1 MSNTDLRT
9 RTDAREIIEPS
20 GEETEFVF
28 FSGKGGVGK
37 STVSCATAT
46 WLADNGYETL
56 LVTTDPA
63 PNLSDIFEQE
73 IGHEVTGIDDVDGL
87 SAIEI
92 DPDVAAEE
100 YRQETIEPM
109 RALLDDEQI
118 ETVEEQLNSPC
129 IEEIAAF
136 DNFVDFMDSPEYDVV
151 VFDTA
156 PTGHTIRLMELPSD
170 WNAELE
176 KGGSTCIGPASS
188 MEDRKKEYERAIDT
202 LQDGERT
209 SFAFVG
215 KPEDSS
221 IDEIERSASD
231 LGELGIESQ
240 LLIIN
245 GYLPEAVC
253 EDPFF
258 EGKRE
263 DEQAVIERATA
274 EFEADAMAT
283 YPLQPGEIA
292 GLDLLADVGGV
303 LYDGAEATVDVEA
316 TAGSA
321 SAVDAEN
328 AADSA
333 ALDFESMTDPDAVV
347 EQLEPGEET
356 RYLFFTGKGGVGKS
370 TIASTAA
377 TKLAEAGHETLVVTT
392 DPAAHLEDIF
402 GEPVGHE
409 PTSVGQA
416 NLDAARI
423 DQEKALEEYRQ
434 QVLDHV
440 TEMYE
445 NKEDTQ
451 IDVDA
456 AIANVEEE
464 LESPCA
470 EEMAALEK
478 FVSYFEADGYDVVV
492 FDTAPTGHTLRLLE
506 LPSDWKG
513 FMDLGSLTKGAAPAK
528 GDKYDDV
535 IETMKDP
542 DRSTFAFVMYPE
554 YTPMMEAYRAAED
567 LNDQVGIETSL
578 VVANYLL
585 PAEYGDNAFFENRR
599 AQQATYLDAIRDR
612 FDAPLMLAPLRRE
625 EPIGLDELSA
635 FGDEIPGLA
644 DLARKRTPEVTS
656 S

>member
-1 MSNTDLRT
+1 MATT
-9 RTDAREIIEPS
+9 QTTTDAREIVEPS
-20 GEETEFVF
+20 SEDTEFVF

-46 WLADNGYETL
+46 WLADNDYNTL

-63 PNLSDIFEQE
+63 PNLSDIFGEE
-73 IGHEVTGIDDVDGL
+73 IGHEVTAIDDIDNL

-92 DPDVAAEE
+92 DPDEAAEE

-109 RALLDDEQI
+109 RELLDDEQI
-118 ETVEEQLNSPC
+118 QAVEEQLNSPC
-129 IEEIAAF
+129 VEEIAAF

-176 KGGSTCIGPASS
+176 KGGSTCIGPAAS
-188 MEDRKKEYERAIDT
+188 MEERKKDYERAIDT
-202 LQDGERT
+202 LQDSEKT

-221 IDEIERSASD
+221 VDEIQRSASD
-231 LGELGIESQ
+231 LGELGVKSQ

-245 GYLPEAVC
+245 GYLPESVC

-263 DEQAVIERATA
+263 DEQAVIERAKS
-274 EFEADAMAT
+274 ELDADAMAT

-303 LYDGAEATVDVEA
+303 LYDGDDATVDV
-316 TAGSA
+316 GSA
-321 SAVDAEN
+321 TNVEEEESVDF
-328 AADSA
+328 DSLA
-333 ALDFESMTDPDAVV
+333 DPDAIAEKLQSVD
-347 EQLEPGEET
+347 GET

-370 TIASTAA
+370 TIAATSA
-377 TKLAEAGHETLVVTT
+377 TKLAEAGYETLVVTT

-409 PTSVGQA
+409 PTSVSQV

-445 NKEDTQ
+445 NKEDSE

-456 AIANVEEE
+456 AIASVEEE

-478 FVSYFEADGYDVVV
+478 FVAYFEEDGYDIVV

-528 GDKYDDV
+528 GDQYDNV
-535 IETMKDP
+535 IEIMQNP
-542 DRSTFAFVMYPE
+542 DKSSFAFVMYPE
-554 YTPMMEAYRAAED
+554 YTPMMEAHRAAED
-567 LNDQVGIETSL
+567 LKDQVGIETAF

-585 PAEYGDNAFFENRR
+585 PEEYGDNAFFANRR
-599 AQQATYLDAIRDR
+599 AQQQQYLGEIKDR
-612 FDAPLMLAPLRRE
+612 FETPMMLAPLRQD
-625 EPIGLDELSA
+625 EPIGLNELSA
-635 FGDEIPGLA
+635 FGDEVTGLGA
-644 DLARKRTPEVTS
+644 LDEQVTEVPQQ
-656 S
+656 

>member
-1 MSNTDLRT
+1 MSTT
-9 RTDAREIIEPS
+9 PTDARAIVEPTS
-20 GEETEFVF
+20 DETEFVF

-46 WLADNGYETL
+46 WLADNDYETL

-63 PNLSDIFEQE
+63 PNLSDIFGQE
-73 IGHEVTGIDDVDGL
+73 IGHDVTTIDDIENL

-92 DPDVAAEE
+92 DPDTAAEE

-109 RALLDDEQI
+109 RQLLDDEQL

-129 IEEIAAF
+129 VEEIAAF
-136 DNFVDFMDSPEYDVV
+136 DNFVDFMDSPGYDVV

-176 KGGSTCIGPASS
+176 KGGSTCIGPAAS
-188 MEDRKKEYERAIDT
+188 MEERKQDYERAIDT
-202 LQDGERT
+202 FQDDERT

-215 KPEDSS
+215 KPEVSS

-245 GYLPEAVC
+245 GYLPESVC

-263 DEQAVIERATA
+263 DEQAVIERART
-274 EFEADAMAT
+274 EFGADAMAT

-292 GLDLLADVGGV
+292 GLELLADVGGV
-303 LYDGAEATVDVEA
+303 LYDGDEATVDVGTA
-316 TAGSA
+316 TD
-321 SAVDAEN
+321 VDAET
-328 AADSA
+328 AV
-333 ALDFESMTDPDAVV
+333 DFESMADAEAVV
-347 EQLEPGEET
+347 DQLQPGDET

-402 GEPVGHE
+402 GEPIGHD
-409 PTSVGQA
+409 PTSVSQA

-423 DQEKALEEYRQ
+423 DQEKALEEYRT

-445 NKEDTQ
+445 DKEDIQ

-478 FVSYFEADGYDVVV
+478 FVSYFDEDGYDVVV

-528 GDKYDDV
+528 GDQYDEV

-542 DRSTFAFVMYPE
+542 KQSTFAFVMYPE
-554 YTPMMEAYRAAED
+554 YTPMMEAYRAAAD
-567 LNDQVGIETSL
+567 LEDQVGIETSL

-585 PAEYGDNAFFENRR
+585 PEEYGDNAFFENRR
-599 AQQATYLDAIRDR
+599 AQQAEYLGEISDR
-612 FDAPLMLAPLRRE
+612 FDVPMMLAPLRQD
-625 EPIGLDELSA
+625 EPVGLDELRS
-635 FGDEIPGLA
+635 FGEEITGLDDITEETEA
-644 DLARKRTPEVTS
+644 EVTAS
-656 S
+656 

>member
-1 MSNTDLRT
+1 METT
-9 RTDAREIIEPS
+9 QTPTDARAIVEPS
-20 GEETEFVF
+20 GDDTEFVF

-46 WLADNGYETL
+46 WLADNDYNTL

-63 PNLSDIFEQE
+63 PNLSDIFGQE
-73 IGHEVTGIDDVDGL
+73 IGHEVTAIDDIDNL

-92 DPDVAAEE
+92 DPDAAAEE

-109 RALLDDEQI
+109 RELLDDEQI
-118 ETVEEQLNSPC
+118 SAVEEQLNSPC
-129 IEEIAAF
+129 VEEIAAF
-136 DNFVDFMDSPEYDVV
+136 DNFVDFMESPEYDVV

-176 KGGSTCIGPASS
+176 KGGSTCIGPAAS
-188 MEDRKKEYERAIDT
+188 MEDKKKDYERAIDT
-202 LQDGERT
+202 LQDGEKT

-221 IDEIERSASD
+221 LDEINRSASD

-245 GYLPEAVC
+245 GYLPESVC

-258 EGKRE
+258 NGKRE
-263 DEQAVIERATA
+263 DEQAVIKRARE
-274 EFEADAMAT
+274 EFDADAMAT

-303 LYDGAEATVDVEA
+303 LYDGDEATVDV
-316 TAGSA
+316 GSA
-321 SAVDAEN
+321 TNVDTDEPVDF
-328 AADSA
+328 DS
-333 ALDFESMTDPDAVV
+333 LTDPDAVAEKLQPV
-347 EQLEPGEET
+347 DGET

-370 TIASTAA
+370 TIAATSA
-377 TKLAEAGHETLVVTT
+377 TKLAEAGYETLVVTT

-409 PTSVGQA
+409 PTSVSQA
-416 NLDAARI
+416 NLHAARI
-423 DQEKALEEYRQ
+423 DQEKALEEYRE
-434 QVLDHV
+434 QVLTHV

-445 NKEDTQ
+445 EKDDTQ
-451 IDVDA
+451 IDVEA
-456 AIANVEEE
+456 SIANVEEE

-478 FVSYFEADGYDVVV
+478 FVGYFEEDGYDIVV

-528 GDKYDDV
+528 GGKYDMV
-535 IETMKDP
+535 IETMQNPEK
-542 DRSTFAFVMYPE
+542 SSFAFVMYPE
-554 YTPMMEAYRAAED
+554 FTPMMEAHRAAED
-567 LNDQVGIETSL
+567 LKDQVGIETAF

-585 PAEYGDNAFFENRR
+585 PEEYGDNAFFANRR
-599 AQQATYLDAIRDR
+599 AQQQQYLGEIKDR
-612 FDAPLMLAPLRRE
+612 FETPMMLAPLRQD
-625 EPIGLDELSA
+625 EPIGLDELGA
-635 FGDEIPGLA
+635 FGDEVTGLA
-644 DLARKRTPEVTS
+644 ELTDKQTAGVPS
-656 S
+656 Q

>member
-1 MSNTDLRT
+1 MSTHT
-9 RTDAREIIEPS
+9 GARKIVEPS
-20 GEETEFVF
+20 SEDTEFVF

-46 WLADNGYETL
+46 WLADNDYETL

-63 PNLSDIFEQE
+63 PNLSDIFQQE
-73 IGHEVTGIDDVDGL
+73 IGHEVTEINDIGNL

-92 DPDVAAEE
+92 DPDQAAEE

-109 RALLDDEQI
+109 RELLDDEQL

-129 IEEIAAF
+129 VDEIAAF
-136 DNFVDFMDSPEYDVV
+136 DNFVDFMESPEYDVV

-176 KGGSTCIGPASS
+176 KGGSTCIGPAAS
-188 MEDRKKEYERAIDT
+188 MEDKKTQYERAIDT
-202 LQDGERT
+202 LQDDEQT
-209 SFAFVG
+209 TFAFVG

-221 IDEIERSASD
+221 LDEIERSASD
-231 LGELGIESQ
+231 LSELGINSQ
-240 LLIIN
+240 LLVVN
-245 GYLPEAVC
+245 GYLPESVC
-253 EDPFF
+253 DDPFF

-263 DEQAVIERATA
+263 DEQAVVERAKTQ
-274 EFEADAMAT
+274 FDADATAT

-292 GLDLLADVGGV
+292 GLDLLSDVGGV
-303 LYDGAEATVDVEA
+303 IYDGEEATVEI
-316 TAGSA
+316 GSA
-321 SAVDAEN
+321 TDVDTDQSVNVETL
-328 AADSA
+328 ADP
-333 ALDFESMTDPDAVV
+333 ESVA
-347 EQLEPGEET
+347 EQLTPGEDT

-370 TIASTAA
+370 TVAATSA
-377 TKLAEAGHETLVVTT
+377 TKLAEAGYQTLVVTT

-409 PTSVGQA
+409 PTSVSQA

-423 DQEKALEEYRQ
+423 DQEKALEEYRE
-434 QVLDHV
+434 QVLSHV
-440 TEMYE
+440 QEMYAD
-445 NKEDTQ
+445 KEDTEL
-451 IDVDA
+451 DVEA
-456 AIANVEEE
+456 AIGNVEEE

-478 FVSYFEADGYDVVV
+478 FVSYFQEDGYDIVV

-528 GDKYDDV
+528 GDQYDEV
-535 IETMKDP
+535 IETMQDP
-542 DRSTFAFVMYPE
+542 EQSSFAFVMYPE

-567 LNDQVGIETSL
+567 LKDQVGIETAF

-585 PAEYGDNAFFENRR
+585 PEEYGDNAFFANRR
-599 AQQATYLDAIRDR
+599 AQQEKYLGEIKDR
-612 FDAPLMLAPLRRE
+612 FETPMMLAPLRRD
-625 EPIGLDELSA
+625 EPIGLDELRA
-635 FGDEIPGLA
+635 FGGEITGLS
-644 DLARKRTPEVTS
+644 DLTEREQEVTIS
-656 S
+656 

>member
-1 MSNTDLRT
+1 MATT
-9 RTDAREIIEPS
+9 QTTTDARDIVEPS
-20 GEETEFVF
+20 SDDTEFVF

-46 WLADNGYETL
+46 WLADNDYNTL

-63 PNLSDIFEQE
+63 PNLSDIFGQE
-73 IGHEVTGIDDVDGL
+73 IGHEVTGIDGVDNL

-92 DPDVAAEE
+92 DPDQAAED

-109 RALLDDEQI
+109 RELLDDEQI
-118 ETVEEQLNSPC
+118 AAVEEQLNSPC
-129 IEEIAAF
+129 VEEIAAF

-170 WNAELE
+170 WNDELE
-176 KGGSTCIGPASS
+176 KGGSTCIGPAAS
-188 MEDRKKEYERAIDT
+188 MEDRKQEYERAIDT
-202 LQDGERT
+202 LQDSEKT

-221 IDEIERSASD
+221 VDEIERSASD
-231 LGELGIESQ
+231 LSELGIESQ

-245 GYLPEAVC
+245 GYLPNSVC

-263 DEQAVIERATA
+263 DEQAVIKRAKSG
-274 EFEADAMAT
+274 FDADAMAT

-303 LYDGAEATVDVEA
+303 LYDGDEATVDV
-316 TAGSA
+316 GSA
-321 SAVDAEN
+321 TNVDTEKAVDF
-328 AADSA
+328 DS
-333 ALDFESMTDPDAVV
+333 LTDPKAVTENLKPV
-347 EQLEPGEET
+347 DGET

-370 TIASTAA
+370 TIAATSA
-377 TKLAEAGHETLVVTT
+377 TKLAEAGYETLVVTT

-402 GEPVGHE
+402 GETVGHD
-409 PTSVGQA
+409 PTSVSQA

-423 DQEKALEEYRQ
+423 DQEKALEEYRE

-478 FVSYFEADGYDVVV
+478 FVAYFEEDGYDIVV

-513 FMDLGSLTKGAAPAK
+513 FMDLGSLTKGTAPAK
-528 GDKYDDV
+528 GDQYDNV
-535 IETMKDP
+535 IETMQNP
-542 DRSTFAFVMYPE
+542 DKSSFAFVMYPE
-554 YTPMMEAYRAAED
+554 YTPMMEAHRAAED
-567 LNDQVGIETSL
+567 LKDQVGIETAF

-585 PAEYGDNAFFENRR
+585 PEEYGDNAFFANRR
-599 AQQATYLDAIRDR
+599 AQQQQYLGKIKDR
-612 FDAPLMLAPLRRE
+612 FETPMMLAPLRQD

-635 FGDEIPGLA
+635 FGGAVTGLDALDEQ
-644 DLARKRTPEVTS
+644 VTGVPQQ
-656 S
+656 

>member
-1 MSNTDLRT
+1 MTAT
-9 RTDAREIIEPS
+9 QTPAKEVVEPNS
-20 GEETEFVF
+20 EDTEFVF

-46 WLADNGYETL
+46 WLADNDYDTL

-63 PNLSDIFEQE
+63 PNLSDIFNQD
-73 IGHEVTGIDDVDGL
+73 IGHEVTAIDDVPNL

-109 RALLDDEQI
+109 RALLGDEEIQ
-118 ETVEEQLNSPC
+118 TVEEQLNSPC
-129 IEEIAAF
+129 VEEIAAF

-176 KGGSTCIGPASS
+176 KGGSTCIGPAAS
-188 MEDRKKEYERAIDT
+188 MDDKKADYERAIDT
-202 LQDGERT
+202 LSDESRT

-215 KPEDSS
+215 KPESSS

-231 LGELGIESQ
+231 LAELGISSQ
-240 LLIIN
+240 LLVVN
-245 GYLPEAVC
+245 GYLPESVC

-258 EGKRE
+258 EGKRA
-263 DEQAVIERATA
+263 DEQAVIDRVESTFDQQAL
-274 EFEADAMAT
+274 AT

-292 GLDLLADVGGV
+292 GLELLSDVGGV
-303 LYDGAEATVDVEA
+303 LYDGEEATVDVDAA
-316 TAGSA
+316 TRRATNEDT
-321 SAVDAEN
+321 VDF
-328 AADSA
+328 DT
-333 ALDFESMTDPDAVV
+333 FTDADAVAEELV
-347 EQLEPGEET
+347 PVEET

-370 TIASTAA
+370 TIASTTAVS
-377 TKLAEAGHETLVVTT
+377 LAEAGYETLVVTT
-392 DPAAHLEDIF
+392 DPAAHLADIF
-402 GEPVGHE
+402 EQPVGHE

-423 DQEKALEEYRQ
+423 DQERALEEYRT

-440 TEMYE
+440 REMYDE
-445 NKEDTQ
+445 KDDTQ
-451 IDVDA
+451 IDVEA
-456 AIANVEEE
+456 AVANVEEE

-478 FVSYFEADGYDVVV
+478 FVSYFEEDGYDIVV

-513 FMDLGSLTKGAAPAK
+513 FMDLGSLTKGAAPAN
-528 GDKYDDV
+528 GGKYDEV
-535 IETMKDP
+535 IETMQDP
-542 DRSTFAFVMYPE
+542 SRSSFAFVMYPE
-554 YTPMMEAYRAAED
+554 FTPMMEAYRAAMD
-567 LNDQVGIETSL
+567 LQDQVGIETSV

-585 PAEYGDNAFFENRR
+585 PEDYGDNAFFENRR
-599 AQQATYLDAIRDR
+599 AQQAEYLEEISER
-612 FDAPLMLAPLRRE
+612 FDVPMMLAPLRQEEPVGLDDLREFGADVTGLDGVGEDDRE
-625 EPIGLDELSA
+625 E
-635 FGDEIPGLA
+635 
-644 DLARKRTPEVTS
+644 VTVS
-656 S
+656 

>member
-1 MSNTDLRT
+1 MSTT
-9 RTDAREIIEPS
+9 PTDARAIVEPTS
-20 GEETEFVF
+20 DETEFVF

-46 WLADNGYETL
+46 WLADNDYETL

-63 PNLSDIFEQE
+63 PNLS
-73 IGHEVTGIDDVDGL
+73 
-87 SAIEI
+87 AIEI
-92 DPDVAAEE
+92 DPDTAAEE

-109 RALLDDEQI
+109 RQLLDDEQI

-129 IEEIAAF
+129 VEEIAAF

-176 KGGSTCIGPASS
+176 KGGSTCIGPAAS
-188 MEDRKKEYERAIDT
+188 MEDKKAQYERAIDT
-202 LQDGERT
+202 LQDDEQT
-209 SFAFVG
+209 IVAFVG

-221 IDEIERSASD
+221 LDEIKRSAAD

-240 LLIIN
+240 LLVVN
-245 GYLPEAVC
+245 GYLPESVC

-263 DEQAVIERATA
+263 DEQAVIERAKTQ
-274 EFEADAMAT
+274 FDADATAT

-292 GLDLLADVGGV
+292 GLNLLADVGSV
-303 LYDGAEATVDVEA
+303 IYDGEEATVEV
-316 TAGSA
+316 GSA
-321 SAVDAEN
+321 TDVDTDQSVDVDAL
-328 AADSA
+328 ADPTSVA
-333 ALDFESMTDPDAVV
+333 
-347 EQLEPGEET
+347 EQLTPGEDT

-370 TIASTAA
+370 TVAATSA
-377 TKLAEAGHETLVVTT
+377 TKLAEAGYETLVVTT

-409 PTSVGQA
+409 PTSVSQA

-423 DQEKALEEYRQ
+423 DQEQALEEYRQ

-478 FVSYFEADGYDVVV
+478 FVSYFEEDGYDIVV

-528 GDKYDDV
+528 GDQYDEV

-542 DRSTFAFVMYPE
+542 EQSTFAFVMYPE
-554 YTPMMEAYRAAED
+554 YTPMMEAYRAAAD
-567 LNDQVGIETSL
+567 LEDQVGIETSL

-585 PAEYGDNAFFENRR
+585 PEEYGDNAFFENRR
-599 AQQATYLDAIRDR
+599 AQQAEYLGEISNR
-612 FDAPLMLAPLRRE
+612 FDVPMMLAPLRQD
-625 EPIGLDELSA
+625 EPVGLDELRA
-635 FGDEIPGLA
+635 FGEEITGL
-644 DLARKRTPEVTS
+644 DDVTEETEQ
-656 S
+656 

>member
-1 MSNTDLRT
+1 MPTSQTT
-9 RTDAREIIEPS
+9 TDAREIVEPNS
-20 GEETEFVF
+20 DDTEFVF

-46 WLADNGYETL
+46 WLADNDYETL

-63 PNLSDIFEQE
+63 PNLSDIFGQA
-73 IGHEVTGIDDVDGL
+73 IGHEVTPIDDIENL

-92 DPDVAAEE
+92 DPDQAAEA

-109 RALLDDEQI
+109 RELLDDEQI
-118 ETVEEQLNSPC
+118 SAVEEQLNSPC

-136 DNFVDFMDSPEYDVV
+136 DNFVNFMESPEYDVV

-176 KGGSTCIGPASS
+176 KGGSTCIGPAAS
-188 MEDRKKEYERAIDT
+188 MEDKKKDYERAIET
-202 LQDGERT
+202 LQDGEKT

-221 IDEIERSASD
+221 IDEINRSASD

-245 GYLPEAVC
+245 GYLPESVC

-258 EGKRE
+258 KCKRA
-263 DEQAVIERATA
+263 DEQAVIERAES
-274 EFEADAMAT
+274 EFDADAMAT

-303 LYDGAEATVDVEA
+303 LYDGDEATVDV
-316 TAGSA
+316 GSA
-321 SAVDAEN
+321 TNVDTEQSADV
-328 AADSA
+328 
-333 ALDFESMTDPDAVV
+333 ESLADPDAIAENLQPVD
-347 EQLEPGEET
+347 GET

-370 TIASTAA
+370 TIAATSA
-377 TKLAEAGHETLVVTT
+377 TKLAEAGYETLVVTT

-423 DQEKALEEYRQ
+423 DQQKALEEYRE

-440 TEMYE
+440 TEMYAE
-445 NKEDTQ
+445 KDDTQ
-451 IDVDA
+451 IDVEA

-478 FVSYFEADGYDVVV
+478 FVGYFEEDGYDIVV

-528 GDKYDDV
+528 GGKYDMV
-535 IETMKDP
+535 IETMQNP
-542 DRSTFAFVMYPE
+542 DKSSFAFVMYPE
-554 YTPMMEAYRAAED
+554 YTPMMEAHRAAED
-567 LNDQVGIETSL
+567 LKDQVDIETAC

-585 PAEYGDNAFFENRR
+585 PEEYGDNAFFANRR
-599 AQQATYLDAIRDR
+599 AQQQQYLGEIKDR
-612 FDAPLMLAPLRRE
+612 FETPLMAAPLRAD

-635 FGDEIPGLA
+635 FGDAVTGLA
-644 DLARKRTPEVTS
+644 ALSDRQSPEVPPQ
-656 S
+656 

>member
-1 MSNTDLRT
+1 MSRT
-9 RTDAREIIEPS
+9 NGSGQRPS
-20 GEETEFVF
+20 TLVLYG
-28 FSGKGGVGK
+28 GKGGVGK
-37 STVSCATAT
+37 TTCATAHA
-46 WLADNGYETL
+46 LALSASESDAKTL
-56 LVTTDPA
+56 VVSTDPA
-63 PNLSDIFEQE
+63 HSLGDAFEQDLGGE
-73 IGHEVTGIDDVDGL
+73 PTAVTDSLFAAEVDPQTGQEAYQSVVRALADEFRDAGL
-87 SAIEI
+87 RLGEEDLERLFEAGLIPGGDE
-92 DPDVAAEE
+92 VAALE
-100 YRQETIEPM
+100 YMARYTS
-109 RALLDDEQI
+109 AG
-118 ETVEEQLNSPC
+118 
-129 IEEIAAF
+129 
-136 DNFVDFMDSPEYDVV
+136 YDTV

-176 KGGSTCIGPASS
+176 KGGSTCIGPAAS
-188 MEDRKKEYERAIDT
+188 MEDKKKDYERAIDT
-202 LQDGERT
+202 LQDGEKT

-221 IDEIERSASD
+221 IDEIHRSASD

-245 GYLPEAVC
+245 GYLPASVC

-258 EGKRE
+258 NGKRE
-263 DEQAVIERATA
+263 DEQAVIERAES
-274 EFEADAMAT
+274 EFDADATAT

-303 LYDGAEATVDVEA
+303 LYDGDEATVDV
-316 TAGSA
+316 GSA
-321 SAVDAEN
+321 TNIDTEESVDF
-328 AADSA
+328 DS
-333 ALDFESMTDPDAVV
+333 LTDPDAVTDK
-347 EQLEPGEET
+347 LEPVDGET

-370 TIASTAA
+370 TVAATSA
-377 TKLAEAGHETLVVTT
+377 TKLAEAGYETLVVTT

-409 PTSVGQA
+409 PTSVSQA

-423 DQEKALEEYRQ
+423 DQEKALEEYRE
-434 QVLDHV
+434 QVLNHV

-445 NKEDTQ
+445 DKEDTE
-451 IDVDA
+451 IDVEA
-456 AIANVEEE
+456 AVANVEEE

-478 FVSYFEADGYDVVV
+478 FVGYFEEDGYDIVV

-528 GDKYDDV
+528 GGKYDMV
-535 IETMKDP
+535 IETMQNP
-542 DRSTFAFVMYPE
+542 DKSSFAFVMYPE
-554 YTPMMEAYRAAED
+554 YTPMMEAHRAAED
-567 LNDQVGIETSL
+567 LKDQVGIETAF

-585 PAEYGDNAFFENRR
+585 PEEYGDNAFFANRR
-599 AQQATYLDAIRDR
+599 AQQQQYLGEIKDR
-612 FDAPLMLAPLRRE
+612 FETPMMLAPLRQD

-635 FGDEIPGLA
+635 FGDEVTGLA
-644 DLARKRTPEVTS
+644 ELDTREEVTIQ
-656 S
+656 

>member
-1 MSNTDLRT
+1 MSQTH
-9 RTDAREIIEPS
+9 TDARAVVEPT

-46 WLADNGYETL
+46 WLADNDYETL

-63 PNLSDIFEQE
+63 PNLSDIFNQD
-73 IGHEVTGIDDVDGL
+73 IGHEVTAIDDVSNL

-109 RALLDDEQI
+109 RALLDDEEI
-118 ETVEEQLNSPC
+118 KTVEEQLNSPC
-129 IEEIAAF
+129 VEEIAAF
-136 DNFVDFMDSPEYDVV
+136 DNFVDFMDSPEYDIV

-176 KGGSTCIGPASS
+176 KGGSTCIGPAAS
-188 MEDRKKEYERAIDT
+188 MDDKKADYERAIDT
-202 LQDGERT
+202 LSDESRT

-215 KPEDSS
+215 KPESSS

-231 LGELGIESQ
+231 LAELGISSQ
-240 LLIIN
+240 LLVVN
-245 GYLPEAVC
+245 GYLPKSVC

-258 EGKRE
+258 EGKRT
-263 DEQAVIERATA
+263 DEQAVIDRVESTFDQQAL
-274 EFEADAMAT
+274 AT

-292 GLDLLADVGGV
+292 GLELLSDVGGV
-303 LYDGAEATVDVEA
+303 LYDGAEATVDVDAA
-316 TAGSA
+316 TRRASSEETVDFDSFTDAG
-321 SAVDAEN
+321 AVAEELLP
-328 AADSA
+328 A
-333 ALDFESMTDPDAVV
+333 
-347 EQLEPGEET
+347 EET

-370 TIASTAA
+370 TIASTTAVS
-377 TKLAEAGHETLVVTT
+377 LAEAGYETLVVTT
-392 DPAAHLEDIF
+392 DPAAHLADIF
-402 GEPVGHE
+402 EQPVGHE

-423 DQEKALEEYRQ
+423 DQERALEEYRT

-440 TEMYE
+440 REMYAE
-445 NKEDTQ
+445 KEDTQ
-451 IDVDA
+451 IDVEA
-456 AIANVEEE
+456 AVANVEEE

-478 FVSYFEADGYDVVV
+478 FVSYFEEDGYDVVV

-513 FMDLGSLTKGAAPAK
+513 FMDLGSLTKGAAPAN
-528 GDKYDDV
+528 GGKYDEV
-535 IETMKDP
+535 IETMQDP
-542 DRSTFAFVMYPE
+542 SRSSFAFVMYPE
-554 YTPMMEAYRAAED
+554 FTPMMEAYRAAMD
-567 LNDQVGIETSL
+567 LQDQVGIETSL

-585 PAEYGDNAFFENRR
+585 PEDYGDNAFFQNRR
-599 AQQATYLDAIRDR
+599 AQQAEYLEEISER
-612 FDAPLMLAPLRRE
+612 FDVPMMLAPLRQEEPVGLDDLREFGADVTGLDGVSEDDRE
-625 EPIGLDELSA
+625 E
-635 FGDEIPGLA
+635 
-644 DLARKRTPEVTS
+644 VTVS
-656 S
+656 

>member
-1 MSNTDLRT
+1 MSQIEQATET
-9 RTDAREIIEPS
+9 SAREIVEPS
-20 GEETEFVF
+20 GDDTEFVF

-46 WLADNGYETL
+46 WLADNDYETL

-63 PNLSDIFEQE
+63 PNLSDIFGQT
-73 IGHEVTGIDDVDGL
+73 IGHEVTAIDGIENL

-92 DPDVAAEE
+92 DPDTAAEE

-109 RALLDDEQI
+109 RELLGEEEI
-118 ETVEEQLNSPC
+118 KTVEEQLNSPC
-129 IEEIAAF
+129 VEEIAAF
-136 DNFVDFMDSPEYDVV
+136 DNFVDFMDSPEYDAV

-176 KGGSTCIGPASS
+176 KGGSTCIGPAAS
-188 MEDRKKEYERAIDT
+188 MEDKKRDYERAIDT
-202 LQDGERT
+202 LQDDERT

-231 LGELGIESQ
+231 LAELGIESQ
-240 LLIIN
+240 LLVLN
-245 GYLPEAVC
+245 GYLPESVC

-258 EGKRE
+258 EGKRD
-263 DEQAVIERATA
+263 DEQAVIERARE
-274 EFEADAMAT
+274 EFDADATAT

-303 LYDGAEATVDVEA
+303 LYDGAEATVEVGSATDVDTDQSIDVESLA
-316 TAGSA
+316 DPA
-321 SAVDAEN
+321 SVAEQVTPSG
-328 AADSA
+328 D
-333 ALDFESMTDPDAVV
+333 
-347 EQLEPGEET
+347 ET

-370 TIASTAA
+370 TVAATSA
-377 TKLAEAGHETLVVTT
+377 TKLAEAGYETLVVTT

-423 DQEKALEEYRQ
+423 DQEKALEEYRE

-445 NKEDTQ
+445 EKDDTQ

-456 AIANVEEE
+456 AISNVEEE

-478 FVSYFEADGYDVVV
+478 FVSYFDEDGYDIVV

-528 GDKYDDV
+528 GDQYDEV

-542 DRSTFAFVMYPE
+542 DRSSFAFVMYPE

-567 LNDQVGIETSL
+567 LRDQVGIETAF

-585 PAEYGDNAFFENRR
+585 PEEYGDNAFFANRR
-599 AQQATYLDAIRDR
+599 AQQEKYLGEIKER
-612 FDAPLMLAPLRRE
+612 FETPMMLAPLRRD
-625 EPIGLDELSA
+625 EPIGLAELSA
-635 FGDEIPGLA
+635 FSDEITGIA
-644 DLARKRTPEVTS
+644 DITETDAPEVTPS
-656 S
+656 

>member
-1 MSNTDLRT
+1 MTT
-9 RTDAREIIEPS
+9 TTTDARDIVEPS

-46 WLADNGYETL
+46 WLADNDYDTL

-63 PNLSDIFEQE
+63 PNLSDIFGQE
-73 IGHEVTGIDDVDGL
+73 IGHEVTAIDDIENL

-92 DPDVAAEE
+92 DPDRAAEE

-109 RALLDDEQI
+109 RELLGEEEI

-129 IEEIAAF
+129 VEEIAAF
-136 DNFVDFMDSPEYDVV
+136 DNFVDFIDSPEYDIV

-176 KGGSTCIGPASS
+176 KGGSTCIGPAAS
-188 MEDRKKEYERAIDT
+188 MEDKKDQYERAIET
-202 LQDGERT
+202 LQDSEKTAFG
-209 SFAFVG
+209 FVG

-221 IDEIERSASD
+221 IDEIERSAAD
-231 LGELGIESQ
+231 LADLGIESQ
-240 LLIIN
+240 LLVVN
-245 GYLPEAVC
+245 GYLPESVC

-258 EGKRE
+258 AGKRE
-263 DEQAVIERATA
+263 DEQDVIERAKT
-274 EFEADAMAT
+274 EFDADAMAS

-292 GLDLLADVGGV
+292 GLDLLADVGSV
-303 LYDGAEATVDVEA
+303 IYDGDEATVEVGSGA
-316 TAGSA
+316 PAGPA
-321 SAVDAEN
+321 QELDI
-328 AADSA
+328 DS
-333 ALDFESMTDPDAVV
+333 LTTPDAVAD
-347 EQLEPGEET
+347 QLRPADGT

-370 TIASTAA
+370 TIASTTATTLAA
-377 TKLAEAGHETLVVTT
+377 SGYETLVVTT

-409 PTSVGQA
+409 PTSVSQD

-423 DQEKALEEYRQ
+423 DQEKALEEYRA

-440 TEMYE
+440 REMYAD
-445 NKEDTQ
+445 KEETQ
-451 IDVDA
+451 IDVEA

-478 FVSYFEADGYDVVV
+478 FVSYFEKDGYDIVV

-528 GDKYDDV
+528 GDQYDEV
-535 IETMKDP
+535 IETMQNP
-542 DRSTFAFVMYPE
+542 DKSSFAFVMYPE

-567 LNDQVGIETSL
+567 LNDQVDIDTSF

-585 PAEYGDNAFFENRR
+585 PEEHGNNAFFANRR
-599 AQQATYLDAIRDR
+599 AQQQQYLGEISDR
-612 FDAPLMLAPLRRE
+612 FDTPMMLAPLRQD
-625 EPIGLDELSA
+625 EPIGLDELRE
-635 FGDEIPGLA
+635 FGEEITGLA
-644 DLARKRTPEVTS
+644 GVTDDHKEPVTQS
-656 S
+656 

>member
-1 MSNTDLRT
+1 MATT
-9 RTDAREIIEPS
+9 QTTTDARDIVEPS
-20 GEETEFVF
+20 SDDTEFVF

-46 WLADNGYETL
+46 WLADNDYNTL

-63 PNLSDIFEQE
+63 PNLSDIFGQE
-73 IGHEVTGIDDVDGL
+73 IGHEVTGIDGVDNL

-92 DPDVAAEE
+92 DPDQAAED

-109 RALLDDEQI
+109 RELLDDEQI
-118 ETVEEQLNSPC
+118 AAVEEQLNSPC
-129 IEEIAAF
+129 VEEIAAF

-170 WNAELE
+170 WNDELE
-176 KGGSTCIGPASS
+176 KGGSTCIGPAAS
-188 MEDRKKEYERAIDT
+188 MEDRKQEYERAIDT
-202 LQDGERT
+202 LQDSEKT

-221 IDEIERSASD
+221 VDEIERSASD
-231 LGELGIESQ
+231 LSELGIESQ

-245 GYLPEAVC
+245 GYLPNSVC

-263 DEQAVIERATA
+263 DEQAVIKRAKSG
-274 EFEADAMAT
+274 FDADAMAT

-303 LYDGAEATVDVEA
+303 LYDGDEATVDV
-316 TAGSA
+316 GSA
-321 SAVDAEN
+321 TNVDTEKAVDF
-328 AADSA
+328 DS
-333 ALDFESMTDPDAVV
+333 LTDPKAVTEKLQPV
-347 EQLEPGEET
+347 DGET

-370 TIASTAA
+370 TIAATSA
-377 TKLAEAGHETLVVTT
+377 TKLAEAGYETLVVTT

-402 GEPVGHE
+402 GEAVGHD
-409 PTSVGQA
+409 PTSVSQA

-423 DQEKALEEYRQ
+423 DQEKALEEYRE

-478 FVSYFEADGYDVVV
+478 FVAYFEEDGYDIVV

-513 FMDLGSLTKGAAPAK
+513 FMDLGSLTKGTAPAK
-528 GDKYDDV
+528 GDQYDNV
-535 IETMKDP
+535 IETMQNP
-542 DRSTFAFVMYPE
+542 DKSSFAFVMYPE
-554 YTPMMEAYRAAED
+554 YTPMMEAHRAAED
-567 LNDQVGIETSL
+567 LKDQVGIETAF

-585 PAEYGDNAFFENRR
+585 PEEYGDNAFFANRR
-599 AQQATYLDAIRDR
+599 AQQQQYLGKIKDR
-612 FDAPLMLAPLRRE
+612 FETPMMLAPLRQD

-635 FGDEIPGLA
+635 FGGAVTGLDALDEQ
-644 DLARKRTPEVTS
+644 VTGVPQQ
-656 S
+656 

>member
-1 MSNTDLRT
+1 MATT
-9 RTDAREIIEPS
+9 QTTTDARDIVEPS
-20 GEETEFVF
+20 SDDTEFVF

-46 WLADNGYETL
+46 WLADNDYNTL

-63 PNLSDIFEQE
+63 PNLSDIFGQE
-73 IGHEVTGIDDVDGL
+73 IGHEVTGIDGVDNL

-92 DPDVAAEE
+92 DPDQAAED

-109 RALLDDEQI
+109 RELLDDEQI
-118 ETVEEQLNSPC
+118 AAVEEQLNSPC
-129 IEEIAAF
+129 VEEIAAF

-170 WNAELE
+170 WNDELE
-176 KGGSTCIGPASS
+176 KGGSTCIGPAAS
-188 MEDRKKEYERAIDT
+188 MEDRKQEYERAIDT
-202 LQDGERT
+202 LQDSEKT

-221 IDEIERSASD
+221 VDEIERSASD
-231 LGELGIESQ
+231 LSELGIESQ

-245 GYLPEAVC
+245 GYLPNSVC

-263 DEQAVIERATA
+263 DEQAVIKRAKSG
-274 EFEADAMAT
+274 FDADAMAT

-303 LYDGAEATVDVEA
+303 LYDGDEATVDV
-316 TAGSA
+316 GSA
-321 SAVDAEN
+321 TNVDTEKAVDF
-328 AADSA
+328 DS
-333 ALDFESMTDPDAVV
+333 LTDPKAVTEKLQPV
-347 EQLEPGEET
+347 DGET

-370 TIASTAA
+370 TIAATSA
-377 TKLAEAGHETLVVTT
+377 TKLAEAGYETLVVTT

-402 GEPVGHE
+402 GEAVGHD
-409 PTSVGQA
+409 PTSVSQV

-423 DQEKALEEYRQ
+423 DQEKALEEYRE

-478 FVSYFEADGYDVVV
+478 FVAYFEEDGYDIVV

-513 FMDLGSLTKGAAPAK
+513 FMDLGSLTKGTAPAK
-528 GDKYDDV
+528 GDQYDTV
-535 IETMKDP
+535 IETMQNP
-542 DRSTFAFVMYPE
+542 DKSSFAFVMYPE
-554 YTPMMEAYRAAED
+554 YTPMMEAHRAAED
-567 LNDQVGIETSL
+567 LKDQVGIETAF

-585 PAEYGDNAFFENRR
+585 PEEYGDNAFFANRR
-599 AQQATYLDAIRDR
+599 AQQQQYLGKIKDR
-612 FDAPLMLAPLRRE
+612 FETPMMLAPLRQD

-635 FGDEIPGLA
+635 FGGAVTGLDALDEQ
-644 DLARKRTPEVTS
+644 VTGVPQQ
-656 S
+656 

>member
-1 MSNTDLRT
+1 MSNADTP
-9 RTDAREIIEPS
+9 ARDVIEPNS
-20 GEETEFVF
+20 DETEFVF

-46 WLADNGYETL
+46 WLADNDYETL

-73 IGHEVTGIDDVDGL
+73 IGHEVTAIDDIDNL

-92 DPDVAAEE
+92 DPDTAAEE

-109 RALLDDEQI
+109 RELLDDEQI
-118 ETVEEQLNSPC
+118 QAVEEQLNSPC
-129 IEEIAAF
+129 VEEIAAF

-176 KGGSTCIGPASS
+176 KGGSTCIGPAAS
-188 MEDRKKEYERAIDT
+188 MEDRKKDYERAIDT
-202 LQDGERT
+202 LQDGEKT

-215 KPEDSS
+215 KPEESS

-231 LGELGIESQ
+231 LAELGIESQ
-240 LLIIN
+240 MVVVN
-245 GYLPEAVC
+245 GYLPDTVC

-258 EGKRE
+258 EGKRD
-263 DEQAVIERATA
+263 DEQAVIDRVA
-274 EFEADAMAT
+274 EQFDAEAMAT

-292 GLDLLADVGGV
+292 GLDLLSDVGGV
-303 LYDGAEATVDVEA
+303 IYDGKEATVDV
-316 TAGSA
+316 GSA
-321 SAVDAEN
+321 AEVDTDQEIDF
-328 AADSA
+328 DS
-333 ALDFESMTDPDAVV
+333 LTDPDAVA
-347 EQLEPGEET
+347 EQLRPGDDT

-370 TIASTAA
+370 TIAATSA
-377 TKLAEAGHETLVVTT
+377 TKLAESGYETLVVTT

-409 PTSVGQA
+409 PKSVSQE

-423 DQEKALEEYRQ
+423 DQEKALEEYRE
-434 QVLDHV
+434 QVLTHV
-440 TEMYE
+440 REMYE
-445 NKEDTQ
+445 DKEDTQ
-451 IDVDA
+451 IDVEA

-478 FVSYFEADGYDVVV
+478 FVSYFEEDGYDVVV

-528 GDKYDDV
+528 GDQYDEV
-535 IETMKDP
+535 IETMQNPEK
-542 DRSTFAFVMYPE
+542 SSFAFVMYPE

-567 LNDQVGIETSL
+567 LNDQVGIETSF

-585 PAEYGDNAFFENRR
+585 PEEYGDNAFFANRR
-599 AQQATYLDAIRDR
+599 AQQQQYLGEIKDR
-612 FDAPLMLAPLRRE
+612 FDVPMMLAPLRQD
-625 EPIGLDELSA
+625 EPVGLAELQA
-635 FGDEIPGLA
+635 FGEEITGLSDA
-644 DLARKRTPEVTS
+644 LAEQKQPVTQS
-656 S
+656 

>member
-1 MSNTDLRT
+1 MATT
-9 RTDAREIIEPS
+9 QTTTDARDIVEPS
-20 GEETEFVF
+20 SDDTEFVF

-46 WLADNGYETL
+46 WLADNDYNTL

-63 PNLSDIFEQE
+63 PNLSDIFGQE
-73 IGHEVTGIDDVDGL
+73 IGHEVTGIDGVDNL

-92 DPDVAAEE
+92 DPDQAAED

-109 RALLDDEQI
+109 RELLDDEQI
-118 ETVEEQLNSPC
+118 AAVEEQLNSPC
-129 IEEIAAF
+129 VEEIAAF

-170 WNAELE
+170 WNDELE
-176 KGGSTCIGPASS
+176 KGGSTCIGPAAS
-188 MEDRKKEYERAIDT
+188 MEDRKQEYERAIDT
-202 LQDGERT
+202 LQDSEKT

-221 IDEIERSASD
+221 VDEIERSASD
-231 LGELGIESQ
+231 LSELGIESQ

-245 GYLPEAVC
+245 GYLPNSVC

-263 DEQAVIERATA
+263 DEQAVIKRAKSG
-274 EFEADAMAT
+274 FDADAMAT

-303 LYDGAEATVDVEA
+303 LYDGDEATVDV
-316 TAGSA
+316 GSA
-321 SAVDAEN
+321 TNVDTEKAVDF
-328 AADSA
+328 DS
-333 ALDFESMTDPDAVV
+333 LTDPKAVTEKLQPV
-347 EQLEPGEET
+347 DGET

-370 TIASTAA
+370 TIAATSA
-377 TKLAEAGHETLVVTT
+377 TKLAEAGYETLVVTT

-402 GEPVGHE
+402 GEAVGHD
-409 PTSVGQA
+409 PTSVSQA

-423 DQEKALEEYRQ
+423 DQEKALEEYRE

-478 FVSYFEADGYDVVV
+478 FVAYFEEDGYDIVV

-513 FMDLGSLTKGAAPAK
+513 FMDLGSLTKGTAPAK
-528 GDKYDDV
+528 GDQYDTV
-535 IETMKDP
+535 IETMQNP
-542 DRSTFAFVMYPE
+542 DKSSFAFVMYPE
-554 YTPMMEAYRAAED
+554 YTPMMEAHRAAED
-567 LNDQVGIETSL
+567 LKDQVGIETAF

-585 PAEYGDNAFFENRR
+585 PEEYGDNAFFANRR
-599 AQQATYLDAIRDR
+599 AQQQQYLGKIKDR
-612 FDAPLMLAPLRRE
+612 FETPMMLAPLRQD

-635 FGDEIPGLA
+635 FGGAVTGLDALDEQ
-644 DLARKRTPEVTS
+644 VTGVPQQ
-656 S
+656 

>member
-1 MSNTDLRT
+1 MATT
-9 RTDAREIIEPS
+9 QTTTDARDIVEPS
-20 GEETEFVF
+20 SDDTEFVF

-46 WLADNGYETL
+46 WLAGNEYNTL

-63 PNLSDIFEQE
+63 PNLSDIFGQE
-73 IGHEVTGIDDVDGL
+73 IGHEVTGIDGVDNL

-92 DPDVAAEE
+92 DPDQAAED

-109 RALLDDEQI
+109 RELLDDEQI
-118 ETVEEQLNSPC
+118 AAVEEQLNSPC
-129 IEEIAAF
+129 VEEIAAF

-170 WNAELE
+170 WNDELE
-176 KGGSTCIGPASS
+176 KGGSTCIGPAAS
-188 MEDRKKEYERAIDT
+188 MEDRKQEYERAIDT
-202 LQDGERT
+202 LQDSEKT

-221 IDEIERSASD
+221 VDEIERSASD
-231 LGELGIESQ
+231 LSELGIESQ

-245 GYLPEAVC
+245 GYLPNSVC

-263 DEQAVIERATA
+263 DEQAVIKRAKSG
-274 EFEADAMAT
+274 FDADAMAT

-303 LYDGAEATVDVEA
+303 LYDGDEATVDV
-316 TAGSA
+316 GSA
-321 SAVDAEN
+321 TNVDTEKAVDF
-328 AADSA
+328 DS
-333 ALDFESMTDPDAVV
+333 LTDPKAVTEKLQPV
-347 EQLEPGEET
+347 DGET

-370 TIASTAA
+370 TIAATSA
-377 TKLAEAGHETLVVTT
+377 TKLAEAGYETLVVTT

-402 GEPVGHE
+402 GEAVGHD
-409 PTSVGQA
+409 PTSVSQA

-423 DQEKALEEYRQ
+423 DQEKALEEYRE

-478 FVSYFEADGYDVVV
+478 FVAYFEEDGYDIVV

-513 FMDLGSLTKGAAPAK
+513 FMDLGSLTKGTAPAK
-528 GDKYDDV
+528 GDQYDNV
-535 IETMKDP
+535 IETMQNP
-542 DRSTFAFVMYPE
+542 DKSSFAFVMYPE
-554 YTPMMEAYRAAED
+554 YTPMMEAHRAAED
-567 LNDQVGIETSL
+567 LKDQVGIETAF

-585 PAEYGDNAFFENRR
+585 PEEYGDNAFFANRR
-599 AQQATYLDAIRDR
+599 AQQQQYLGKIKDR
-612 FDAPLMLAPLRRE
+612 FETPMMLAPLRQD

-635 FGDEIPGLA
+635 FGGAVTGLDALDEQ
-644 DLARKRTPEVTS
+644 VTGVPQQ
-656 S
+656 

>member
-1 MSNTDLRT
+1 MATTQPATN
-9 RTDAREIIEPS
+9 ARDIVEPNS
-20 GEETEFVF
+20 EDTEFVF

-46 WLADNGYETL
+46 WLADNDYNTL

-63 PNLSDIFEQE
+63 PNLSDIFGQQ
-73 IGHEVTGIDDVDGL
+73 IGHEVTDIDGVDNL

-92 DPDVAAEE
+92 DPDAAAEE

-109 RALLDDEQI
+109 RELLDDEQI
-118 ETVEEQLNSPC
+118 KAVEEQLNSPC
-129 IEEIAAF
+129 VEEIAAF

-176 KGGSTCIGPASS
+176 KGGSTCIGPAAS
-188 MEDRKKEYERAIDT
+188 MEDRKQEYERAIDT
-202 LQDGERT
+202 LQDSEKT

-221 IDEIERSASD
+221 VDEIKRSASD

-245 GYLPEAVC
+245 GYLPESVC

-263 DEQAVIERATA
+263 DEQAVIKRAKSG
-274 EFEADAMAT
+274 FDADAMAT

-292 GLDLLADVGGV
+292 GLDLLSDVGGV
-303 LYDGAEATVDVEA
+303 LYDGNEATVE
-316 TAGSA
+316 AGSA
-321 SAVDAEN
+321 TNVDTEGSVDP
-328 AADSA
+328 DS
-333 ALDFESMTDPDAVV
+333 LTNPDAVA
-347 EQLEPGEET
+347 ENLEPVDGET

-370 TIASTAA
+370 TIAATSA
-377 TKLAEAGHETLVVTT
+377 TKLAEAGYETLVVTT

-402 GEPVGHE
+402 GEPVGHD
-409 PTSVGQA
+409 PTSVSQE

-423 DQEKALEEYRQ
+423 DQEKALEEYRE

-445 NKEDTQ
+445 DKEDTQ

-478 FVSYFEADGYDVVV
+478 FVAYFEEDGYDIVV

-528 GDKYDDV
+528 GDQYDNV
-535 IETMKDP
+535 IETMQNP
-542 DRSTFAFVMYPE
+542 DKSSFAFVMYPE

-567 LNDQVGIETSL
+567 LKDQVGIETAF

-585 PAEYGDNAFFENRR
+585 PEEYGDNAFFANRR
-599 AQQATYLDAIRDR
+599 AQQQQYLGEIQDR
-612 FDAPLMLAPLRRE
+612 FETPMMLAPLRQD

-635 FGDEIPGLA
+635 FGDAVTGLDA
-644 DLARKRTPEVTS
+644 LGEQATEVPQQ
-656 S
+656 

>member
-1 MSNTDLRT
+1 MNTT
-9 RTDAREIIEPS
+9 PTDARAVVEPTS
-20 GEETEFVF
+20 EETEFVF

-46 WLADNGYETL
+46 WLADNDYETL

-63 PNLSDIFEQE
+63 PNLSDIFGQE
-73 IGHEVTGIDDVDGL
+73 IGHEVTAIDDIENL

-92 DPDVAAEE
+92 DPDTAAEE

-109 RALLDDEQI
+109 RQLLDDEQL

-129 IEEIAAF
+129 VEEIAAF
-136 DNFVDFMDSPEYDVV
+136 DNFVDFMDSPEYDIV

-176 KGGSTCIGPASS
+176 KGGSTCIGPAAS
-188 MEDRKKEYERAIDT
+188 MEERKQDYERAIDT
-202 LQDGERT
+202 LQDDEKT

-221 IDEIERSASD
+221 VDEIERSASD

-245 GYLPEAVC
+245 GYLPESVC

-263 DEQAVIERATA
+263 DEQAVIERART
-274 EFEADAMAT
+274 EFGADAMAT

-303 LYDGAEATVDVEA
+303 LYDGDEATVDVGTA
-316 TAGSA
+316 TD
-321 SAVDAEN
+321 VDAETTV
-328 AADSA
+328 
-333 ALDFESMTDPDAVV
+333 DFESMADTEAVA
-347 EQLEPGEET
+347 EQLQPGDET

-377 TKLAEAGHETLVVTT
+377 TKLAEVGHETLVVTT

-402 GEPVGHE
+402 GERVGHE

-423 DQEKALEEYRQ
+423 DQEKALEEYRT

-445 NKEDTQ
+445 DKEDTQ

-478 FVSYFEADGYDVVV
+478 FVSYFDEDGYDIVV

-513 FMDLGSLTKGAAPAK
+513 FMDLDSLTKGAAPAK
-528 GDKYDDV
+528 GDQYDEV

-542 DRSTFAFVMYPE
+542 EQSTFAFVMYPE
-554 YTPMMEAYRAAED
+554 YTPMMEAYRAAAD
-567 LNDQVGIETSL
+567 LKDQVGIETSL

-585 PAEYGDNAFFENRR
+585 PEKYGDNAFFENRR
-599 AQQATYLDAIRDR
+599 AQQAEYLGEISDR
-612 FDAPLMLAPLRRE
+612 FDVPMMLAPLRQD
-625 EPIGLDELSA
+625 EPVGLDALRA
-635 FGDEIPGLA
+635 FGEEITGL
-644 DLARKRTPEVTS
+644 DDITKDTEPEVTAS
-656 S
+656 

>member
-1 MSNTDLRT
+1 MTGTS
-9 RTDAREIIEPS
+9 TDARAVVEPTD
-20 GEETEFVF
+20 EETEFIF

-37 STVSCATAT
+37 STVSCATAS
-46 WLADNGYETL
+46 WLANNGYETL

-63 PNLSDIFEQE
+63 PNLSDIFGQN
-73 IGHEVTGIDDVDGL
+73 IGHEVTDIDNVENL

-92 DPDVAAEE
+92 DPDTAAEE

-109 RALLDDEQI
+109 RQLLDDEQI
-118 ETVEEQLNSPC
+118 ETIEEQLNSPC
-129 IEEIAAF
+129 VEEIAAF

-176 KGGSTCIGPASS
+176 KGGSTCIGPAAS
-188 MEDRKKEYERAIDT
+188 MEDKKEDYERAIDT

-221 IDEIERSASD
+221 IDEIERSADD
-231 LGELGIESQ
+231 LAGLGIESQ
-240 LLIIN
+240 LLVVN
-245 GYLPEAVC
+245 GYLPESVC

-258 EGKRE
+258 ESKRA
-263 DEQAVIERATA
+263 DEQAVLDRVEETFDEQAI
-274 EFEADAMAT
+274 AT
-283 YPLQPGEIA
+283 YPLQPGEIT
-292 GLDLLADVGGV
+292 GLDLLSDVGGV
-303 LYDGAEATVDVEA
+303 LYDGDETTVDVER
-316 TAGSA
+316 TGDKPNEDQT
-321 SAVDAEN
+321 VDF
-328 AADSA
+328 DS
-333 ALDFESMTDPDAVV
+333 LTDPDAVA
-347 EQLEPGEET
+347 EQLRPVDGT

-370 TIASTAA
+370 TIASTTA
-377 TKLAEAGHETLVVTT
+377 TALAEAGYKTLVVTT

-402 GEPVGHE
+402 EEPVGHE

-416 NLDAARI
+416 HLDAARI
-423 DQEKALEEYRQ
+423 DQEEALEEYRT

-445 NKEDTQ
+445 DKDDSK

-456 AIANVEEE
+456 AIENVKEE

-478 FVSYFEADGYDVVV
+478 FVSYFEKDGYDIVV

-513 FMDLGSLTKGAAPAK
+513 FMDLGSLTKGAAPEK
-528 GDKYDDV
+528 EGKYDTV
-535 IETMKDP
+535 IETMQNPEK
-542 DRSTFAFVMYPE
+542 SSFAFVMYPE

-567 LNDQVGIETSL
+567 LREQVGIETSL

-585 PAEYGDNAFFENRR
+585 PEEYGDNAFFENRR
-599 AQQATYLDAIRDR
+599 AQQEQYLGEISDR
-612 FDAPLMLAPLRRE
+612 FDAPMMLAPLRQD
-625 EPIGLDELSA
+625 EPVGLDALRA
-635 FGDEIPGLA
+635 FGEEITGLSEVS
-644 DLARKRTPEVTS
+644 KEEHEEVTVS
-656 S
+656 

>member
-1 MSNTDLRT
+1 MDTNTIPRDLV
-9 RTDAREIIEPS
+9 EPS
-20 GEETEFVF
+20 DDDTEFVF

-46 WLADNGYETL
+46 WLADNDYETL

-63 PNLSDIFEQE
+63 PNLSDIFDQV
-73 IGHEVTGIDDVDGL
+73 IGHEVTEIEGIENL

-92 DPDVAAEE
+92 DPDTAAEE

-109 RALLDDEQI
+109 RQLLGDDEI
-118 ETVEEQLNSPC
+118 ENVEEQLNSPC
-129 IEEIAAF
+129 VEEIAAF

-176 KGGSTCIGPASS
+176 KGGSTCIGPAAS
-188 MEDRKKEYERAIDT
+188 MEDKKVQYERAIDT
-202 LQDGERT
+202 LQDTEQT
-209 SFAFVG
+209 TFAFVG

-221 IDEIERSASD
+221 IDEVERSAGD
-231 LGELGIESQ
+231 LAELGIESQ
-240 LLIIN
+240 LLILN
-245 GYLPEAVC
+245 GYLPESVC

-263 DEQAVIERATA
+263 DEQAVIERARE
-274 EFEADAMAT
+274 EFDADATGT
-283 YPLQPGEIA
+283 YPLQPGEIT
-292 GLDLLADVGGV
+292 GLDLLSDVAGV
-303 LYDGAEATVDVEA
+303 LYDGAEATVDV
-316 TAGSA
+316 GSA
-321 SAVDAEN
+321 TDIETDQSVDVEAL
-328 AADSA
+328 ADPASVA
-333 ALDFESMTDPDAVV
+333 DRVTPSDD
-347 EQLEPGEET
+347 ET

-370 TIASTAA
+370 TIAAASA
-377 TKLAEAGHETLVVTT
+377 TKLAEAGYETLVVTT

-402 GEPVGHE
+402 GEPVGHD
-409 PTSVGQA
+409 PTSVSQA

-423 DQEKALEEYRQ
+423 DQEKALEEYRT

-445 NKEDTQ
+445 DKEDTE
-451 IDVDA
+451 IDVEA

-478 FVSYFEADGYDVVV
+478 FVSYFQQDGYDVVV

-528 GDKYDDV
+528 GDQYDEV
-535 IETMKDP
+535 IETMQDP
-542 DRSTFAFVMYPE
+542 ERSSFAFVMYPE

-567 LNDQVGIETSL
+567 LNDQVGIETAF

-585 PAEYGDNAFFENRR
+585 PEEYGDNAFFANRR
-599 AQQATYLDAIRDR
+599 AQQEKYLGEIKDR
-612 FDAPLMLAPLRRE
+612 FETPLMCAPLRRD
-625 EPIGLDELSA
+625 EPIGLEELSA
-635 FGDEIPGLA
+635 FGDEITGLSEIS
-644 DLARKRTPEVTS
+644 KEEVTIQ
-656 S
+656 

>member
-1 MSNTDLRT
+1 MATPQPP
-9 RTDAREIIEPS
+9 AKEVVEPNS
-20 GEETEFVF
+20 EETEFVF

-46 WLADNGYETL
+46 WLADSDYETL

-63 PNLSDIFEQE
+63 PNLSDIFEQD
-73 IGHEVTGIDDVDGL
+73 IGHEVTEIDDIDNL

-92 DPDVAAEE
+92 DPDTAAEE

-109 RALLDDEQI
+109 RQLLDDDQI

-129 IEEIAAF
+129 VEEIAAF
-136 DNFVDFMDSPEYDVV
+136 DNFVEFMDSPEYDVV
-151 VFDTA
+151 IFDTA

-176 KGGSTCIGPASS
+176 KGGSTCIGPAAS
-188 MEDRKKEYERAIDT
+188 MEDKKDQYERAIDT
-202 LQDGERT
+202 LQDEQRT
-209 SFAFVG
+209 TFAFVG

-221 IDEIERSASD
+221 LEEIERSASD
-231 LGELGIESQ
+231 LGDLGIESQ
-240 LLIIN
+240 FLVIN
-245 GYLPEAVC
+245 GYLPESVC

-263 DEQAVIERATA
+263 DEQAVIERAQT
-274 EFEADAMAT
+274 EFDTDAMAT

-292 GLDLLADVGGV
+292 GLELLSDVGGV
-303 LYDGAEATVDVEA
+303 IYDGNEANVDVGAPTDVE
-316 TAGSA
+316 SER
-321 SAVDAEN
+321 SVDIDAL
-328 AADSA
+328 ADP
-333 ALDFESMTDPDAVV
+333 ESVADRLQPED
-347 EQLEPGEET
+347 GT

-370 TIASTAA
+370 TVAATSA
-377 TKLAEAGHETLVVTT
+377 TKLAEAGYETLVVTT

-402 GEPVGHE
+402 GETVGHE
-409 PTSVGQA
+409 PTSVSQP

-423 DQEKALEEYRQ
+423 DQEKALEEYRT

-440 TEMYE
+440 HEMYE
-445 NKEDTQ
+445 DKDDTE

-478 FVSYFEADGYDVVV
+478 FVSYFQEDGYDIVV

-528 GDKYDDV
+528 GDQYDEV
-535 IETMKDP
+535 IETMQDP
-542 DRSTFAFVMYPE
+542 DRSSFAFVMYPE
-554 YTPMMEAYRAAED
+554 FTPMMEAYRAAED
-567 LNDQVGIETSL
+567 LKDQVGIETAF

-585 PAEYGDNAFFENRR
+585 PEKYGDNAFFANRR
-599 AQQATYLDAIRDR
+599 AQQEQYLGEIKDH
-612 FDAPLMLAPLRRE
+612 FETPMMLAPLRRD
-625 EPIGLDELSA
+625 EPVGLDELRA
-635 FGDEIPGLA
+635 FGDEITGLSE
-644 DLARKRTPEVTS
+644 LTKKQEVRMS
-656 S
+656 

>member
-1 MSNTDLRT
+1 MNTT
-9 RTDAREIIEPS
+9 PTDARAVVEPTS
-20 GEETEFVF
+20 EETEFVF

-46 WLADNGYETL
+46 WLADNDYETL

-63 PNLSDIFEQE
+63 PNLSDIFGQE
-73 IGHEVTGIDDVDGL
+73 IGHEVTAIDDIENL

-92 DPDVAAEE
+92 DPDTAAEE

-109 RALLDDEQI
+109 RQLLDDEQL

-129 IEEIAAF
+129 VEEIAAF
-136 DNFVDFMDSPEYDVV
+136 DNFVDFMDSPEYDIV

-176 KGGSTCIGPASS
+176 KGGSTCIGPAAS
-188 MEDRKKEYERAIDT
+188 MEERKQDYERAIDT
-202 LQDGERT
+202 LQDDEKT

-221 IDEIERSASD
+221 VDEIERSASD

-245 GYLPEAVC
+245 GYLPESVC

-263 DEQAVIERATA
+263 DEQAVIERART
-274 EFEADAMAT
+274 EFGADAMAT

-303 LYDGAEATVDVEA
+303 LYDGDEATVDVGTA
-316 TAGSA
+316 TD
-321 SAVDAEN
+321 VDAETTV
-328 AADSA
+328 
-333 ALDFESMTDPDAVV
+333 DFESMADTEAVA
-347 EQLEPGEET
+347 EQLQPGDET

-402 GEPVGHE
+402 GERVGHE

-423 DQEKALEEYRQ
+423 DQEKALEEYRT

-445 NKEDTQ
+445 DKEDTQ

-478 FVSYFEADGYDVVV
+478 FVSYFDEDGYDVVV

-528 GDKYDDV
+528 GDQYDEV

-542 DRSTFAFVMYPE
+542 DQSTFAFVMYPE
-554 YTPMMEAYRAAED
+554 YTPMMEAYRAAAD
-567 LNDQVGIETSL
+567 LKDQVGIETSL

-585 PAEYGDNAFFENRR
+585 PEKYGDNAFFENRR
-599 AQQATYLDAIRDR
+599 AQQAEYLSEISDR
-612 FDAPLMLAPLRRE
+612 FDVPMMLAPLRQD
-625 EPIGLDELSA
+625 EPVGLDALRA
-635 FGDEIPGLA
+635 FGEEITGL
-644 DLARKRTPEVTS
+644 DDITKDTEPEVTAS
-656 S
+656 

>member
-1 MSNTDLRT
+1 M
-9 RTDAREIIEPS
+9 S
-20 GEETEFVF
+20 GEHTAASEIVDPDGDNTEFVF

-46 WLADNGYETL
+46 WLADNDYETL

-63 PNLSDIFEQE
+63 PNLSDIFEQD
-73 IGHEVTGIDDVDGL
+73 IGHEVTEIDDIDNL

-92 DPDVAAEE
+92 DPDTAAEE

-109 RALLDDEQI
+109 RQLLDDDQI

-129 IEEIAAF
+129 VEEIAAF

-176 KGGSTCIGPASS
+176 KGGSTCIGPAAS
-188 MEDRKKEYERAIDT
+188 MEDKKAQYERAIDT
-202 LQDGERT
+202 LQDEQRT
-209 SFAFVG
+209 TFAFVG

-221 IDEIERSASD
+221 LEEIERSASD
-231 LGELGIESQ
+231 LSELGIESQ
-240 LLIIN
+240 FLVIN
-245 GYLPEAVC
+245 GYLPESVC

-263 DEQAVIERATA
+263 DEQAVIERAQT
-274 EFEADAMAT
+274 EFDADAMAT

-292 GLDLLADVGGV
+292 GLELLSDVGGV
-303 LYDGAEATVDVEA
+303 IYDGNEPTVDVGAA
-316 TAGSA
+316 TAVESGH
-321 SAVDAEN
+321 AVDIDTL
-328 AADSA
+328 ADP
-333 ALDFESMTDPDAVV
+333 ESVAD
-347 EQLEPGEET
+347 QLQPEDGT

-370 TIASTAA
+370 TVAATSA
-377 TKLAEAGHETLVVTT
+377 TKLAEAGYETLVVTT

-402 GEPVGHE
+402 GETVGHE
-409 PTSVGQA
+409 PTSVSQP

-423 DQEKALEEYRQ
+423 DQEKALEEYRT

-440 TEMYE
+440 HEMYE
-445 NKEDTQ
+445 DKEDTEL
-451 IDVDA
+451 DVEA

-478 FVSYFEADGYDVVV
+478 FVSYFQKDGYDIVV

-528 GDKYDDV
+528 GDQYDEV
-535 IETMKDP
+535 IETMQDP
-542 DRSTFAFVMYPE
+542 DRSSFAFVMYPE
-554 YTPMMEAYRAAED
+554 FTPMMEAYRAAED
-567 LNDQVGIETSL
+567 LKDQVGIETAF

-585 PAEYGDNAFFENRR
+585 PQEYGDNAFFANRR
-599 AQQATYLDAIRDR
+599 TQQEKYLGEIKEK
-612 FDAPLMLAPLRRE
+612 FETPMMLAPLRRD
-625 EPIGLDELSA
+625 EPVGLDELRT
-635 FGDEIPGLA
+635 FGEEITGLSE
-644 DLARKRTPEVTS
+644 LAKKQEVTMS
-656 S
+656 

>member
-1 MSNTDLRT
+1 MSTDT
-9 RTDAREIIEPS
+9 TPRELVEPS
-20 GEETEFVF
+20 SDDTEFVF

-46 WLADNGYETL
+46 WLADNDYETL

-63 PNLSDIFEQE
+63 PNLSDIFGQQ
-73 IGHEVTGIDDVDGL
+73 IGHEVTEIEGIENL

-92 DPDVAAEE
+92 DPDTAAEE

-109 RALLDDEQI
+109 RQLLDDEEI

-129 IEEIAAF
+129 VDEIAAF

-176 KGGSTCIGPASS
+176 KGGSTCIGPAAS
-188 MEDRKKEYERAIDT
+188 MEDRKDQYERAIDT
-202 LQDGERT
+202 LQDTERT
-209 SFAFVG
+209 TFGFVG

-221 IDEIERSASD
+221 LDEIERSAAD
-231 LGELGIESQ
+231 LGDLGIESQ
-240 LLIIN
+240 LLVVN
-245 GYLPEAVC
+245 GYLPESVC

-263 DEQAVIERATA
+263 DEQAAIERAET
-274 EFEADAMAT
+274 EFNADAMAT

-292 GLDLLADVGGV
+292 GLDLLSDVAGVIYDGENAIVDVGS
-303 LYDGAEATVDVEA
+303 ATDVETDQSVDV
-316 TAGSA
+316 
-321 SAVDAEN
+321 DAL
-328 AADSA
+328 ADP
-333 ALDFESMTDPDAVV
+333 ESVADRVT
-347 EQLEPGEET
+347 PGDDT

-370 TIASTAA
+370 TIAAASA
-377 TKLAEAGHETLVVTT
+377 TKLAEAGYETLVVTT

-409 PTSVGQA
+409 PTSVSQA

-423 DQEKALEEYRQ
+423 DQEKALEEYRT

-445 NKEDTQ
+445 DKEDTQ
-451 IDVDA
+451 IDVDT

-478 FVSYFEADGYDVVV
+478 FVSYFEEDGYDVVV

-528 GDKYDDV
+528 GDQYDEV
-535 IETMKDP
+535 IETMQDP
-542 DRSTFAFVMYPE
+542 ERSSFAFVMYPE

-567 LNDQVGIETSL
+567 LEDQVGIETAF

-585 PAEYGDNAFFENRR
+585 PEEYGDNAFFANRR
-599 AQQATYLDAIRDR
+599 AQQENYLDEIKDR
-612 FDAPLMLAPLRRE
+612 FETPMMLAPLRRD
-625 EPIGLDELSA
+625 EPVGLEELSS
-635 FGDEIPGLA
+635 FGDEITGLSA
-644 DLARKRTPEVTS
+644 LPKKEPEVTIS
-656 S
+656 

>member
-1 MSNTDLRT
+1 MSTT
-9 RTDAREIIEPS
+9 PTDARAVVEPTS
-20 GEETEFVF
+20 DETEFVF

-46 WLADNGYETL
+46 WLADNDYETL

-63 PNLSDIFEQE
+63 PNLSDIFGQE
-73 IGHEVTGIDDVDGL
+73 IGHEVTAIDDIEKL

-92 DPDVAAEE
+92 DPDTAAEE

-109 RALLDDEQI
+109 RELLGEDQI

-129 IEEIAAF
+129 VEEIAAF

-176 KGGSTCIGPASS
+176 KGGSTCIGPAAS
-188 MEDRKKEYERAIDT
+188 MEERKQDYERAIDT
-202 LQDGERT
+202 LQDDERT

-215 KPEDSS
+215 KPKDSS

-231 LGELGIESQ
+231 LSELGIESQ

-245 GYLPEAVC
+245 GYLPESVC

-263 DEQAVIERATA
+263 DEQAVIERARTELDA
-274 EFEADAMAT
+274 NAMAT

-292 GLDLLADVGGV
+292 GLDLLADVGSV
-303 LYDGAEATVDVEA
+303 LYGGNEAAVDVGTA
-316 TAGSA
+316 TN
-321 SAVDAEN
+321 VDAET
-328 AADSA
+328 AVDFDSMADA
-333 ALDFESMTDPDAVV
+333 EAVAD
-347 EQLEPGEET
+347 QLQPGDET

-377 TKLAEAGHETLVVTT
+377 TKLAEAGHETLVITT

-409 PTSVGQA
+409 PTSVSQA

-423 DQEKALEEYRQ
+423 DQEKALEEYRT
-434 QVLDHV
+434 QVLNHV

-445 NKEDTQ
+445 DKEDTQ

-478 FVSYFEADGYDVVV
+478 FVSYFDEDGYDVVV

-528 GDKYDDV
+528 ADQYDEV

-542 DRSTFAFVMYPE
+542 KRSTFAFVMYPE
-554 YTPMMEAYRAAED
+554 YTPMMEAYRAAAD
-567 LNDQVGIETSL
+567 LENQVGIETSL

-585 PAEYGDNAFFENRR
+585 PEEYGDNAFFENRR
-599 AQQATYLDAIRDR
+599 AQQEKYLGEISDR
-612 FDAPLMLAPLRRE
+612 FDVPMMLAPLRQD
-625 EPIGLDELSA
+625 EPVGLDELRA
-635 FGDEIPGLA
+635 FGEEITGL
-644 DLARKRTPEVTS
+644 DDITKETEQEVTAS
-656 S
+656 

>member
-1 MSNTDLRT
+1 MSIPTE
-9 RTDAREIIEPS
+9 ARDIVEPS
-20 GEETEFVF
+20 SGDTEFVF

-46 WLADNGYETL
+46 WLADNDYNTL

-63 PNLSDIFEQE
+63 PNLSDIFGQQ
-73 IGHEVTGIDDVDGL
+73 IGHEVTDIDGVDNL

-92 DPDVAAEE
+92 DPDTAAEE

-109 RALLDDEQI
+109 RELLDDEQI
-118 ETVEEQLNSPC
+118 AAVEEQLNSPC
-129 IEEIAAF
+129 VEEIAAF
-136 DNFVDFMDSPEYDVV
+136 DNFVDFMNSPEYDVV

-176 KGGSTCIGPASS
+176 KGGSTCIGPAAS
-188 MEDRKKEYERAIDT
+188 MEERKKDYERAIDT
-202 LQDGERT
+202 LQDSEKT

-221 IDEIERSASD
+221 VDEIQRSASD

-245 GYLPEAVC
+245 GYLPESVC

-263 DEQAVIERATA
+263 DEQAVIERAKA
-274 EFEADAMAT
+274 EFDADAMAT

-292 GLDLLADVGGV
+292 GLDLLVDVGGV
-303 LYDGAEATVDVEA
+303 LYDSDEATVDV
-316 TAGSA
+316 GSA
-321 SAVDAEN
+321 TNVDTKASVDF
-328 AADSA
+328 DSLA
-333 ALDFESMTDPDAVV
+333 DPDAVA
-347 EQLEPGEET
+347 EKLQLVDGET

-370 TIASTAA
+370 TIAATSA
-377 TKLAEAGHETLVVTT
+377 TKLAEAGYETLVVTT

-409 PTSVGQA
+409 PTSVSQA

-445 NKEDTQ
+445 NKEDTE
-451 IDVDA
+451 IDVEA

-478 FVSYFEADGYDVVV
+478 FVAYFEEDGYDIVV

-528 GDKYDDV
+528 GDQYDNV
-535 IETMKDP
+535 INIMQNP
-542 DRSTFAFVMYPE
+542 DKSSFAFVMYPE
-554 YTPMMEAYRAAED
+554 YTPMMEAHRAAED
-567 LNDQVGIETSL
+567 LKDQVGIETAF

-585 PAEYGDNAFFENRR
+585 PEEYGDNAFFANRR
-599 AQQATYLDAIRDR
+599 AQQQQYLGEIKER
-612 FDAPLMLAPLRRE
+612 FETPMMLAPLRQD
-625 EPIGLDELSA
+625 EPIGLNELSV
-635 FGDEIPGLA
+635 FGDEVTGLDA
-644 DLARKRTPEVTS
+644 LDEQVTEVPQQ
-656 S
+656 